1 PAPRASSSSQ
11 TRRST
16 RPSSRAATATSH
28 RPPNKKAAPKRG
40 LGSRE
45 DRLRGSDQPFHLLK
59 RLRLALAD
67 PLRGGLEL
75 GHGLVQRGRVLL
87 AQPARFYDAAAA
99 RVQAGNSALQAARP
113 QRFFLPG
120 LDELGGPGRTV
131 GQIGDRRVG
140 LVVVGRRLERNLL
153 PG

>member
-1 PAPRASSSSQ
+1 TPAPRASSSSQ

-59 RLRLALAD
+59 RLRLDLAD
-67 PLRGGLEL
+67 ALRGDLEL
-75 GHGLVQRGRVLL
+75 GRELVQRGRVLL

-113 QRFFLPG
+113 QRFFLPA
-120 LDELGGPGRTV
+120 LYELPAPGRTV
-131 GQIGDRRVG
+131 AHIGAPRVG
-140 LVVVGRRLERNLL
+140 RVVGGRRLR
-153 PG
+153 